1 MTEATKPKAYSY
13 VRFSTPDQ
21 ARGDSQRRQLEKAK
35 EYAQL
40 HGLELDTELTF
51 RDLGVSA
58 FRGANA
64 ATGRLGDF
72 MRAVDEGLV
81 AKGSYLLVESLDRI
95 SRSTARKAFR
105 VLEDI
110 IDRGITVVTFS
121 DGRVYDSKNLD
132 SDATNLLISIL
143 IFMRGHEESTLKS
156 IRVKASYATK
166 RKAARAGNAEK
177 PFTRRLPAWIGW
189 NEDAKAF
196 ELIPERAEVMQ
207 EIFELAEAGFG
218 KDAIAR
224 SLNAKHVQPFGKAQ
238 FWHRSYVEKILS
250 NPACIGTFVPTVRE
264 EIEGRLIRKPEEP
277 IKNYF
282 PAVVSEEIFSNQVV
296 LSNTKAPRGRHS
308 NGSISSIF
316 QGLGTCGL
324 CGSSFVRVSKGKYV
338 YLVCSKASAKGG
350 CEYRSIPYCEAENA
364 IRRNIKAIARNVP
377 RGQNTAE
384 LEALIAQLE
393 REGMEKQWQLRVLM
407 DEYSRKPSEAFRET
421 IDAQEAEHRELLE
434 TLRSKRAERER
445 LASAV
450 ILKRI
455 ERLETAFA
463 AKPFDKGAANK
474 AMRENI
480 QELRFDPKS
489 GGIQIRWQGGEW
501 AEESIPCGA
510 RRFGGDGNLSEDT

>member
-1 MTEATKPKAYSY
+1 MTGANKPKAYSY
-13 VRFSTPDQ
+13 VRFSTPEQ
-21 ARGDSQRRQLEKAK
+21 ARGDSQRRQLEKAE
-35 EYAQL
+35 EYAKL
-40 HGLELDTELTF
+40 YGLELDTELTF

-58 FRGANA
+58 YRGANA

-81 AKGSYLLVESLDRI
+81 AKGSFLLVENLDRI
-95 SRSTARKAFR
+95 SRSTARKALR

-110 IDRGITVVTFS
+110 IERGITVVTLS
-121 DGRVYDSKNLD
+121 DKRVYDVKSLD
-132 SDATNLLISIL
+132 SDPINLLMSIL
-143 IFMRGHEESTLKS
+143 IFMRGNEESALKS
-156 IRVKASYATK
+156 SRVKSAFDNK
-166 RKAARAGNAEK
+166 RKVARSGSVEK
-177 PFTRRLPAWIGW
+177 PFTRRLPAWIRW
-189 NEDAKAF
+189 NEDANAF
-196 ELIPERAEVMQ
+196 ELIPERARVVQ
-207 EIFELAEAGFG
+207 EMFELAEAGFG

-224 SLNAKHVQPFGKAQ
+224 SLNAKGVQPFGKAK
-238 FWHRSYVEKILS
+238 FWHRSYVEKVLT
-250 NPACIGTFVPTVRE
+250 NPSCSGTFVPKVRE
-264 EIEGRLIRKPEEP
+264 YIDGKQIRKPEEP

-282 PAVVSEEIFSNQVV
+282 PAVVSEEIFSNQAV
-296 LSNTKAPRGRHS
+296 LSHTKAPRGRHA
-308 NGSISSIF
+308 NGAISSIF

-350 CEYRSIPYCEAENA
+350 CEYRSIPYIEAEDA

-377 RGQNTAE
+377 RGQNVAE

-393 REGMEKQWQLRVLM
+393 RDVDEKMWQLRVLM

-421 IDAQEAEHRELLE
+421 IDAQEAEQRELLE

-463 AKPFDKGAANK
+463 AKPFDRGMANK

-480 QELRFDPKS
+480 QELRFDPKF
-489 GGIQIRWQGGEW
+489 GDIQIRWQGGAW

-510 RRFGGDGNLSEDT
+510 RRFGGEG

>member
-21 ARGDSQRRQLEKAK
+21 ARGDSQRRQLEKAT

-81 AKGSYLLVESLDRI
+81 AKGSYLLVENLDRI
-95 SRSTARKAFR
+95 SRSTARKALR

-110 IDRGITVVTFS
+110 IERGITVVTLS
-121 DGRVYDSKNLD
+121 DKRRYDVKSLD
-132 SDATNLLISIL
+132 SDPINLLMSIL
-143 IFMRGHEESTLKS
+143 IFMRGNEESALKS
-156 IRVKASYATK
+156 SRVKSAYDNK
-166 RKAARAGNAEK
+166 RKVARSGSTEK
-177 PFTRRLPAWIGW
+177 PFTRRLPAWIRW
-189 NEDAKAF
+189 SEDANAF
-196 ELIPERAEVMQ
+196 ELIPERAKVIQ
-207 EIFELAEAGFG
+207 EMFELAEAGFG

-224 SLNAKHVQPFGKAQ
+224 SLNAKGVQPFGKAK
-238 FWHRSYVEKILS
+238 FWHRSYVEKVLT
-250 NPACIGTFVPTVRE
+250 NPSCIGTFVPKVRE
-264 EIEGRLIRKPEEP
+264 YIEGKQVRQPEEP

-282 PAVVSEEIFSNQVV
+282 PAVVSEEVFSNQAV
-296 LSNTKAPRGRHS
+296 LSHTKAPRGRHA

-324 CGSSFVRVSKGKYV
+324 CGSSFIRVSKGKYV

-350 CEYRSIPYCEAENA
+350 CEYRSIPYIEAEDA

-377 RGQNTAE
+377 RGQNVAE

-393 REGMEKQWQLRVLM
+393 RDVDEKQWELQGLVDDFSKTRSPIIR
-407 DEYSRKPSEAFRET
+407 SR
-421 IDAQEAEHRELLE
+421 IDQEEREHRELLE

-455 ERLETAFA
+455 ERLETAFT
-463 AKPFDKGAANK
+463 AKPFDRGAANK

-480 QELRFDPKS
+480 QELRFDPKF
-489 GGIQIRWQGGEW
+489 GLIEIRWQGGEW
-501 AEESIPCGA
+501 ADEGVPFRTRQFA
-510 RRFGGDGNLSEDT
+510 GGEG